1 MFGELVRQD
10 EALSSQS
17 CEQNFL
23 QFVENTVVLKHQKTE
38 IANENIRLNS
48 ELIKSNQEIRTLEE
62 KLKVGF

>member
-1 MFGELVRQD
+1 MFEELVRQD

-23 QFVENTVVLKHQKTE
+23 KFVESTVVLKHQKTE